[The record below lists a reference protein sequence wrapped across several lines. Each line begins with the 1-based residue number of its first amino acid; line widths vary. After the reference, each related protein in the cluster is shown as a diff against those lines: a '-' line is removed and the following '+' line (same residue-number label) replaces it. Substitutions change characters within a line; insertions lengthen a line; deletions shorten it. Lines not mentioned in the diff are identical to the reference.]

1 MEKDLKSKTCKNCN
15 TETAGNFCMH
25 CGQRNKVAKITIK
38 DTFLD
43 FLNST
48 FSVNAPLL
56 VTVKLLFLNPGK
68 LFREF
73 LEGRRKTYYKPV
85 PFFILTTILLVLFRS
100 IIKYDPFQEVTNT
113 GIDNPNFE
121 RVITTA
127 KFMSKNINN
136 FLLLFV
142 LTLSLS
148 LKLFF
153 RKSYTLAEYLA
164 ISFYAIGAYTLF
176 ATMSLFLTKFV
187 SETLQYIPFLMLVI
201 YLIYAFNSLFLK
213 NKVIV
218 TIKTL
223 VLYPLAMFLYMALG
237 FGISFLIILLKN

>member
-1 MEKDLKSKTCKNCN
+1 MKNDAKRVVCKNCK
-15 TETAGNFCMH
+15 TETAGNFCTH
-25 CGQRNKVAKITIK
+25 CGQSNKVSKITVK

-43 FLNST
+43 FLNSI

-73 LEGRRKTYYKPV
+73 LEGKRKTYYKPV
-85 PFFILTTILLVLFRS
+85 PFFILTTILLILFRS
-100 IIKYDPFQEVTNT
+100 VIKYDPFQNVSTTN
-113 GIDNPNFE
+113 IENENFE
-121 RVITTA
+121 QLIVAA

-164 ISFYAIGAYTLF
+164 ISFYVIGVYTLF

-187 SETLQYIPFLMLVI
+187 SEKLQYIPFLILVI

-237 FGISFLIILLKN
+237 FGLSFLIILLKN